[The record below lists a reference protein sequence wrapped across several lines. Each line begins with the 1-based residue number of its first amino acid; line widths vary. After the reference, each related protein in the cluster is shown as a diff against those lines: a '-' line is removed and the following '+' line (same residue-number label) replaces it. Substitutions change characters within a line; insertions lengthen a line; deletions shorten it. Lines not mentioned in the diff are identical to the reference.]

1 VDLVQESRAMN
12 VEGLVLL
19 TADPVVARYSGPIRK
34 V

>member
-1 VDLVQESRAMN
+1 MN